1 MAKRNRQL
9 KGAICVALTGDAQG
23 ECGEDPAGIET
34 TSDAGSESE
43 SDAASEG
50 EEQEHANNIA
60 NKQYPLAHRCLSN
73 TEFRYNDLFE
83 SVLDR
88 AKEVTMLVQDEKD
101 GWGEGLDIGVAWLAV
116 KEMRDEACAE
126 RLEVVSGAGDDET
139 WKEISGTSLP
149 QMFQKFRKVFAKE
162 LTKRF
167 LLDTTP
173 SRHVQLALQMNPT
186 VNVSADGPL
195 LAGKS
200 AFCEC
205 MYAEYRRALKRQAL
219 QQQAAS
225 AATAAT
231 ATAPAPAADAD
242 AADAAA
248 AAAAAAA
255 ATAPAATHTPPPATQ
270 PPAKRRRSL
279 LGAVAVKQA
288 GEAAVQDE
296 DSSLLDLKVSSE
308 IEKFEQ
314 LRCKTLAKAGNPNP
328 NPTLH
333 PDPKPEPDPN
343 PNPNPT

>member
-23 ECGEDPAGIET
+23 ECDEDPAGIET

-50 EEQEHANNIA
+50 EEQEHANNFA

-88 AKEVTMLVQDEKD
+88 AKEVTMLVQDEKE

-149 QMFQKFRKVFAKE
+149 QMFQKYRKVFAKE

-200 AFCEC
+200 AFYEC

-219 QQQAAS
+219 QQQAAR

-231 ATAPAPAADAD
+231 ATAPAPAA
-242 AADAAA
+242 
-248 AAAAAAA
+248 
-255 ATAPAATHTPPPATQ
+255 ATAPAATHTRPPATM

-296 DSSLLDLKVSSE
+296 DTSLLDLKVSSE

-328 NPTLH
+328 NPTSS
-333 PDPKPEPDPN
+333 P
-343 PNPNPT
+343 